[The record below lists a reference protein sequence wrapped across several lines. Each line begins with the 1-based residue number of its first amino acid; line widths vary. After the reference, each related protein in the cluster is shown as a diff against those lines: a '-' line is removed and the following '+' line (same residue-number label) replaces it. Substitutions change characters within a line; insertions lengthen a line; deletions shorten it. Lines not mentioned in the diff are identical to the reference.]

1 LQPEYYNVI
10 MSCQNLE
17 FLPYWHIYSNGTQ
30 IEISPVKMLFMSNNY
45 KKEVVMLPMITRRGY
60 KPLTLSDFFNEDFFP
75 TMNRNTSSLPSVN
88 IREDEKAF
96 YLELAVPG
104 MDKKDLRIEVKD
116 DVLTISSEHKEENDQ
131 DLDGYRRREFSYS
144 SFCRSFYL
152 PEDVN
157 GEKIGASYKDGIL
170 NVEIPKL
177 EEEKKK
183 EKIRSVAIS

>member
-1 LQPEYYNVI
+1 
-10 MSCQNLE
+10 
-17 FLPYWHIYSNGTQ
+17 
-30 IEISPVKMLFMSNNY
+30 
-45 KKEVVMLPMITRRGY
+45 MLPMISRRGY
-60 KPLTLSDFFNEDFFP
+60 KPLTFQDFFNEDFFP
-75 TMNRNTSSLPSVN
+75 AITRPSTSLPAVN

-104 MDKKDLRIEVKD
+104 MDKKDLHIEVKD
-116 DVLTISSEHKEENDQ
+116 DLLTISSEHKEERQENQ
-131 DLDGYRRREFSYS
+131 EGYKRKEFSYS

-157 GEKIGASYKDGIL
+157 GEKIGAIYKDGIL

-183 EKIRSVAIS
+183 EKIREIKIS

>member
-1 LQPEYYNVI
+1 
-10 MSCQNLE
+10 M
-17 FLPYWHIYSNGTQ
+17 F
-30 IEISPVKMLFMSNNY
+30 NNN
-45 KKEVVMLPMITRRGY
+45 KKEVTMLPMITRRGY
-60 KPLTLSDFFNEDFFP
+60 KPLSLSDFLNEDFFP
-75 TMNRNTSSLPSVN
+75 TFTRTSTSLPAVN

-116 DVLTISSEHKEENDQ
+116 DVLTISSEHKEEKNE
-131 DLDGYRRREFSYS
+131 DLEGYKRREFSYS

-157 GEKIGASYKDGIL
+157 GENIGAAYKDGIL
-170 NVEIPKL
+170 NVTIPKL

-183 EKIRSVAIS
+183 EKIRTISIS

>member
-1 LQPEYYNVI
+1 
-10 MSCQNLE
+10 
-17 FLPYWHIYSNGTQ
+17 
-30 IEISPVKMLFMSNNY
+30 
-45 KKEVVMLPMITRRGY
+45 MLPMITRRGY
-60 KPLTLSDFFNEDFFP
+60 KPLTFQDFFNEDFFP
-75 TMNRNTSSLPSVN
+75 TFTRTNSSLPAVN

-104 MDKKDLRIEVKD
+104 MDKKDLHLEIKD
-116 DVLTISSEHKEENDQ
+116 DMLTISSEHKEEKNDEQ
-131 DLDGYRRREFSYS
+131 EGYKRKEFIYS

-157 GEKIGASYKDGIL
+157 TENINASYKDGIL

-183 EKIRSVAIS
+183 QKSREVKIS

>member
-1 LQPEYYNVI
+1 
-10 MSCQNLE
+10 
-17 FLPYWHIYSNGTQ
+17 
-30 IEISPVKMLFMSNNY
+30 
-45 KKEVVMLPMITRRGY
+45 MITRRSY

-75 TMNRNTSSLPSVN
+75 TFNRNSGSLPAVN

-104 MDKKDLRIEVKD
+104 MNKKDLRIEVKD
-116 DVLTISSEHKEENDQ
+116 DVLTISSEHKEEKQEDSE
-131 DLDGYRRREFSYS
+131 GYRRKEFSFS
-144 SFCRSFYL
+144 AFCRSFYL

-157 GEKIGASYKDGIL
+157 GEKIGATYKDGIL

-183 EKIRSVAIS
+183 ERIREINIS

>member
-1 LQPEYYNVI
+1 
-10 MSCQNLE
+10 
-17 FLPYWHIYSNGTQ
+17 
-30 IEISPVKMLFMSNNY
+30 
-45 KKEVVMLPMITRRGY
+45 MLPTITRRGY
-60 KPLTLSDFFNEDFFP
+60 KPLTLSDFLNEDFFP
-75 TMNRNTSSLPSVN
+75 TFTRSSTSLPAVN

-104 MDKKDLRIEVKD
+104 MDKKNLKIEVKD
-116 DVLTISSEHKEENDQ
+116 EVLTISSEHNEEKHDERE
-131 DLDGYRRREFSYS
+131 GYMRREFSYS

-157 GEKIGASYKDGIL
+157 GDKIKANYKDGIL

-183 EKIRSVAIS
+183 EKTRQSQSRNIHNIAS

>member
-1 LQPEYYNVI
+1 
-10 MSCQNLE
+10 
-17 FLPYWHIYSNGTQ
+17 
-30 IEISPVKMLFMSNNY
+30 MLIMSNNI
-45 KKEVVMLPMITRRGY
+45 KKEVAMLPMITRRNY

-75 TMNRNTSSLPSVN
+75 TFNRNTGSLPAVN

-116 DVLTISSEHKEENDQ
+116 DVLTISSEHKEERQ
-131 DLDGYRRREFSYS
+131 DDLEGYKRREFSYS

-157 GEKIGASYKDGIL
+157 GEKIGATYRDGIL

-183 EKIRSVAIS
+183 EKIRSISIS

>member
-1 LQPEYYNVI
+1 
-10 MSCQNLE
+10 
-17 FLPYWHIYSNGTQ
+17 
-30 IEISPVKMLFMSNNY
+30 
-45 KKEVVMLPMITRRGY
+45 MLPMITRRGY

-75 TMNRNTSSLPSVN
+75 MNRNTSSLPSVN

-116 DVLTISSEHKEENDQ
+116 DVLTISSEHKEERDE
-131 DLDGYRRREFSYS
+131 DLEGYRRREFSYS

-183 EKIRSVAIS
+183 EKIRSVSIS

>member
-1 LQPEYYNVI
+1 
-10 MSCQNLE
+10 
-17 FLPYWHIYSNGTQ
+17 
-30 IEISPVKMLFMSNNY
+30 
-45 KKEVVMLPMITRRGY
+45 MITRRNY
-60 KPLTLSDFFNEDFFP
+60 KPITLSDFLNEDFFP
-75 TMNRNTSSLPSVN
+75 SFTRQSSSLPAVN

-104 MDKKDLRIEVKD
+104 MDRKNLKIEVKD
-116 DVLTISSEHKEENDQ
+116 DVLTISAEQKDEKQ
-131 DLDGYRRREFSYS
+131 DDFDGYRRREFSYS

-157 GEKIGASYKDGIL
+157 GERIGAAYRDGIL

-183 EKIRSVAIS
+183 EKIRTISIS

>member
-1 LQPEYYNVI
+1 
-10 MSCQNLE
+10 
-17 FLPYWHIYSNGTQ
+17 
-30 IEISPVKMLFMSNNY
+30 
-45 KKEVVMLPMITRRGY
+45 MLPMITRRNY

-75 TMNRNTSSLPSVN
+75 TFNRNSNSLPAVN

-104 MDKKDLRIEVKD
+104 MNKNDLKIEMQD
-116 DVLTISSEHKEENDQ
+116 DVLTISAEQKDEKQEDFE
-131 DLDGYRRREFSYS
+131 GYKRREFSYS

-157 GEKIGASYKDGIL
+157 GEKIGALYKDGIL

-177 EEEKKK
+177 DEEKKK
-183 EKIRSVAIS
+183 EKIRTISIS

>member
-1 LQPEYYNVI
+1 
-10 MSCQNLE
+10 
-17 FLPYWHIYSNGTQ
+17 
-30 IEISPVKMLFMSNNY
+30 
-45 KKEVVMLPMITRRGY
+45 MLPMITRRGY
-60 KPLTLSDFFNEDFFP
+60 KPLTFQDFFNEDFFL
-75 TMNRNTSSLPSVN
+75 TFTRTNSSLPAVN

-104 MDKKDLRIEVKD
+104 MDKKDLHLEIKD
-116 DVLTISSEHKEENDQ
+116 DMLTISSEHKEEKNDEQ
-131 DLDGYRRREFSYS
+131 EGYKRKEFIYS

-157 GEKIGASYKDGIL
+157 TENINASYKDGIL

-183 EKIRSVAIS
+183 QKSREVKIS

>member
-1 LQPEYYNVI
+1 MEVW
-10 MSCQNLE
+10 NLK
-17 FLPYWHIYSNGTQ
+17 Q
-30 IEISPVKMLFMSNNY
+30 KMFNNN
-45 KKEVVMLPMITRRGY
+45 KKEVIMLPVITRRGY
-60 KPLTLSDFFNEDFFP
+60 KPLTLSDFLNEDFFP
-75 TMNRNTSSLPSVN
+75 TFTRNTSSLPAVN
-88 IREDEKAF
+88 IREDDKSF

-116 DVLTISSEHKEENDQ
+116 DVLTISSEHKEEQ
-131 DLDGYRRREFSYS
+131 EQEHEGYRRREFSYS

-157 GEKIGASYKDGIL
+157 GEKIAASYKDGIL

-183 EKIRSVAIS
+183 EKTRSITIS

>member
-1 LQPEYYNVI
+1 
-10 MSCQNLE
+10 
-17 FLPYWHIYSNGTQ
+17 
-30 IEISPVKMLFMSNNY
+30 
-45 KKEVVMLPMITRRGY
+45 MLPMITRRNY
-60 KPLTLSDFFNEDFFP
+60 KPLTLSDFLNEDFFP
-75 TMNRNTSSLPSVN
+75 TFTRSSTSLPAVN

-104 MDKKDLRIEVKD
+104 MDKRNLKIEVKD
-116 DVLTISSEHKEENDQ
+116 EVLTISAEQKDEKQEDFE
-131 DLDGYRRREFSYS
+131 GYRRREFSYS

-157 GEKIGASYKDGIL
+157 GEKIGATYRDGIL

-183 EKIRSVAIS
+183 EKIRTISIS

>member
-1 LQPEYYNVI
+1 MMFLQSRP
-10 MSCQNLE
+10 S
-17 FLPYWHIYSNGTQ
+17 
-30 IEISPVKMLFMSNNY
+30 
-45 KKEVVMLPMITRRGY
+45 TR
-60 KPLTLSDFFNEDFFP
+60 
-75 TMNRNTSSLPSVN
+75 
-88 IREDEKAF
+88 
-96 YLELAVPG
+96 
-104 MDKKDLRIEVKD
+104 
-116 DVLTISSEHKEENDQ
+116 EERDQ

-183 EKIRSVAIS
+183 EKIRSVSRSA

>member
-1 LQPEYYNVI
+1 
-10 MSCQNLE
+10 
-17 FLPYWHIYSNGTQ
+17 
-30 IEISPVKMLFMSNNY
+30 
-45 KKEVVMLPMITRRGY
+45 MLPMITRRSY

-75 TMNRNTSSLPSVN
+75 TFNRNAGNLPAVN

-104 MDKKDLRIEVKD
+104 MNKKDFRIEVKD
-116 DVLTISSEHKEENDQ
+116 DVLTISSEQKEEKQ
-131 DLDGYRRREFSYS
+131 EESEGYRRKEFSYR

-157 GEKIGASYKDGIL
+157 SEKIGAAYKDGIL

-183 EKIRSVAIS
+183 ERIREISIS

>member
-1 LQPEYYNVI
+1 
-10 MSCQNLE
+10 
-17 FLPYWHIYSNGTQ
+17 
-30 IEISPVKMLFMSNNY
+30 
-45 KKEVVMLPMITRRGY
+45 MLPMITRRSY
-60 KPLTLSDFFNEDFFP
+60 KPFTLSDFFNEDFFP
-75 TMNRNTSSLPSVN
+75 TFNRNTGTLPAVN

-116 DVLTISSEHKEENDQ
+116 DVLTISSEHKETKQ
-131 DLDGYRRREFSYS
+131 DESEGYRRKEFSYS

-157 GEKIGASYKDGIL
+157 GERIGAIYKDGIL

-183 EKIRSVAIS
+183 EKIREISIS

>member
-1 LQPEYYNVI
+1 
-10 MSCQNLE
+10 
-17 FLPYWHIYSNGTQ
+17 
-30 IEISPVKMLFMSNNY
+30 
-45 KKEVVMLPMITRRGY
+45 MLPMITRRSY
-60 KPLTLSDFFNEDFFP
+60 KPLTLSDFFNEDFLPAF
-75 TMNRNTSSLPSVN
+75 NRNTGSLPAVN

-96 YLELAVPG
+96 HLELAVPG

-116 DVLTISSEHKEENDQ
+116 DVLTISSEHREERQ
-131 DLDGYRRREFSYS
+131 EDLEGYKRREFSYS

-157 GEKIGASYKDGIL
+157 GDRIGATYKDGIL

-183 EKIRSVAIS
+183 EKIRSISIS

>member
-1 LQPEYYNVI
+1 
-10 MSCQNLE
+10 
-17 FLPYWHIYSNGTQ
+17 
-30 IEISPVKMLFMSNNY
+30 MSNNN
-45 KKEVVMLPMITRRGY
+45 KKEVAMLPMITRRNY
-60 KPLTLSDFFNEDFFP
+60 KPLTLSDFLNEDFFP
-75 TMNRNTSSLPSVN
+75 TFNRNSSSLPAVN

-104 MDKKDLRIEVKD
+104 MDRKDLRIEVKD
-116 DVLTISSEHKEENDQ
+116 DVLTISSEHKEERQ
-131 DLDGYRRREFSYS
+131 EDLEGFRRREFSYS

-157 GEKIGASYKDGIL
+157 GEKIGANYRDGIL

-183 EKIRSVAIS
+183 EKIRSVPIA

>member
-1 LQPEYYNVI
+1 
-10 MSCQNLE
+10 M
-17 FLPYWHIYSNGTQ
+17 PYWHVNTNGTV
-30 IEISPVKMLFMSNNY
+30 IAILAVKMIIMSNII
-45 KKEVVMLPMITRRGY
+45 KKEVAMLPMITRRNY

-75 TMNRNTSSLPSVN
+75 TFGRNTSSLPAVN
-88 IREDEKAF
+88 IREDEKGF

-104 MDKKDLRIEVKD
+104 MNKKDLRIEVKD
-116 DVLTISSEHKEENDQ
+116 DVLTISAEHKEEEQ
-131 DLDGYRRREFSYS
+131 EDLEGYRRREFSYS

-157 GEKIGASYKDGIL
+157 GEKIGATYKDGIL

-183 EKIRSVAIS
+183 EKIRSISIS

>member
-1 LQPEYYNVI
+1 
-10 MSCQNLE
+10 
-17 FLPYWHIYSNGTQ
+17 
-30 IEISPVKMLFMSNNY
+30 
-45 KKEVVMLPMITRRGY
+45 MLPMITRRSY
-60 KPLTLSDFFNEDFFP
+60 KPITLSDFFNEDFFP
-75 TMNRNTSSLPSVN
+75 TFNRNSGNLPAVN

-104 MDKKDLRIEVKD
+104 MNKKDLRIEVKD
-116 DVLTISSEHKEENDQ
+116 DVLTISSEHKEEKQ
-131 DLDGYRRREFSYS
+131 EESEGYRRKEFSFS

-157 GEKIGASYKDGIL
+157 GEKIGATYKDGIL

-183 EKIRSVAIS
+183 EKIREINIS